1 MISKHIDK
9 ITGSPTMAVAAKAKN
24 LQAQGVEVIDLSV
37 GEPDF
42 PTPDN
47 VKEAAIKAIHAN
59 HTRYTINAGL
69 PALRKA
75 VADKINERYGLD
87 YKPAEVMISSGA
99 KHSLYNL
106 ISALIYIGDEVIIP
120 APYWV
125 SYPEMVNLAHG
136 TPVILETTAE
146 SGFKINPAD
155 LEKAITPKTKLLVL
169 CNPSNP
175 TGTTYTK
182 DELLAIANIVKKAGI
197 FVVSDEIYAELVYDG
212 LKNTC
217 FATLLPE
224 LRDKTILVNGVS
236 KSHAMTGWRIGWT
249 LAPEPI
255 IKAMDK
261 LQSHSTSNAASISQH
276 AALEAVLGPQD
287 SVHAMQIEFEK
298 RRNYFYDALVALK
311 MFTGVKP
318 QGAFYLFMDVTAF
331 YGKNYNG
338 TIIANSID
346 VAMFLLNEANVAAV
360 PGSAFGA
367 EGFMRFSYATSMEN
381 LQKAITKISAA
392 IAKL

>member
-1 MISKHIDK
+1 MISQHINK

-24 LQAQGVEVIDLSV
+24 LQAQGIEIIDLSV

-59 HTRYTINAGL
+59 YTKYTINAGL

-75 VADKINERYGLD
+75 VADKLKEKHGVEYT
-87 YKPAEVMISSGA
+87 PAEVMISSGA

-136 TPVILETTAE
+136 TPVILETSGE
-146 SGFKINPAD
+146 NGFKIKPED
-155 LEKAITPKTKLLVL
+155 LIKAITPKTKLLIL

-182 DELLAIANIVKKAGI
+182 DELLAIAKIVKEKGI
-197 FVVSDEIYAELVYDG
+197 FIVSDEIYEELVYG
-212 LKNTC
+212 GMKNTC
-217 FATLLPE
+217 FATLDPS
-224 LRDKTILVNGVS
+224 LRDKMILVNGVS

-261 LQSHSTSNAASISQH
+261 LQSHSTSNAASISQY

-287 SVHAMQIEFEK
+287 SVKAMQVEFEK
-298 RRNYFYDALVALK
+298 RRDYFFDALTAIEGFK
-311 MFTGVKP
+311 GVKP
-318 QGAFYLFMDVTAF
+318 DGAFYFFPDITGLF
-331 YGKNYNG
+331 GKTYNG
-338 TIIANSID
+338 TVMNNSID

-367 EGFMRFSYATSMEN
+367 EGYMRFSYATSMEN
-381 LQKAITKISAA
+381 LQKAIAKITAA
-392 IAKL
+392 VSKL